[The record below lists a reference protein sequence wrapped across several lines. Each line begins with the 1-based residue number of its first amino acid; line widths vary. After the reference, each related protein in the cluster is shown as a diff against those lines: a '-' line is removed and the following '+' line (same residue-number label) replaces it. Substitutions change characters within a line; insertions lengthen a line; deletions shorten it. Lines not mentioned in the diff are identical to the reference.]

1 MVLKAFVCWFVDI
14 LCLILFWFWVLWCLS
29 FKCFTYKSVAT
40 LVQSFKHLH
49 PSTLGRQTSLPF
61 TDIFLWL
68 KSDDIISAILRSLR
82 SYCLFSKWVHFIY
95 WNNFNEINDNEVK
108 DYLCHE
114 HRITYFLFQKSPF
127 SKVRL

>member
-29 FKCFTYKSVAT
+29 FKYFTYKSVAT

-49 PSTLGRQTSLPF
+49 PSTLARQTSLPF

-82 SYCLFSKWVHFIY
+82 SYCLFSK
-95 WNNFNEINDNEVK
+95 
-108 DYLCHE
+108 
-114 HRITYFLFQKSPF
+114 
-127 SKVRL
+127 